1 MQPSYLLRGSM
12 KALILAG
19 GKGTRLRPLTYTAA
33 KQLIPIANKPTILF
47 GIESIIEAG
56 ITDIGIIVGD
66 TRNEIR
72 TELGDGSK
80 FGAKFTYI
88 EQDEPLGLAHAVLIA
103 EEFMAGEPFLMYLGD
118 NLVQNGVKTFV
129 EDFRANRPNAMVLL
143 NPVQNPSSFGV
154 VVLKDGQIERLVEKP
169 KEPPSDLALVGVY
182 FFDSTV
188 FQAVKSIKPS
198 KRNELEITD
207 ALQWLVD
214 QGYVVAPHVI
224 HKWWKD
230 TGKPEDMLEANRIVL
245 GNRKHDAE
253 ILGEVD
259 EHSSITPSVDVQEGA
274 QIRNSIVRG
283 PAIIGRNAVIEDAYI
298 GPFTSIGANVKICN
312 AEVENSI
319 VCDDAVIRDVQ
330 GRLDGCLL
338 GRGVSI
344 ISVARKPT
352 SSSFVL
358 GDNSSIVLSR

>member
-1 MQPSYLLRGSM
+1 M

-56 ITDIGIIVGD
+56 ITDIGIVVGD
-66 TRNEIR
+66 TRAEIR
-72 TELGDGSK
+72 SELGDGSQ

-88 EQDEPLGLAHAVLIA
+88 EQEEPLGLAHAVLIA
-103 EEFMAGEPFLMYLGD
+103 EEFMDGDSFLMYLGD

-129 EDFRANRPNAMVLL
+129 DDFKANRPNAMVLL
-143 NPVQNPSSFGV
+143 NPVKNPSSFGV
-154 VVLKDGQIERLVEKP
+154 VVLKDGKIERLVEKP
-169 KEPPSDLALVGVY
+169 QNPPSDLALVGVY
-182 FFDSTV
+182 LFDGSV
-188 FQAVKSIKPS
+188 FNAVKNIQPS

-214 QGYVVAPHVI
+214 QGYNVAPHII

-245 GNRKHDAE
+245 GNRKENSTVDG
-253 ILGEVD
+253 LVD
-259 EHSSITPSVDVQEGA
+259 ESSLITPDVTVESGA
-274 QIRNSIVRG
+274 QIINSIVRG
-283 PAIIGRNAVIEDAYI
+283 PAIIGCGTVIADAYI
-298 GPFTSIGANVKICN
+298 GPFTSIGANVEIRN
-312 AEVENSI
+312 AEIENSI
-319 VCDDAVIRDVQ
+319 VCDDAQICDVPQ
-330 GRLDGCLL
+330 RLDGCLL
-338 GRGVSI
+338 GRGVSVV
-344 ISVARKPT
+344 SVSRKPT
-352 SSSFVL
+352 SNSFVL

>member
-1 MQPSYLLRGSM
+1 M

-47 GIESIIEAG
+47 GVESIIEAG

-72 TELGDGSK
+72 TELGDGSQ
-80 FGAKFTYI
+80 FGARFTYI

-103 EEFMAGEPFLMYLGD
+103 EEFMDGDSFLMYLGD

-129 EDFRANRPNAMVLL
+129 EDFTANRPNAMVLL
-143 NPVQNPSSFGV
+143 NPVKNPSSFGV
-154 VVLKDGQIERLVEKP
+154 VVLKDGKIEQLVEKP
-169 KEPPSDLALVGVY
+169 KDPPSDLALVGVY
-182 FFDSTV
+182 FFDNTV
-188 FQAVKSIKPS
+188 FDAVKSIQPS

-214 QGYVVAPHVI
+214 KGYTVAPHII

-245 GNRKHDAE
+245 ANRRQN
-253 ILGEVD
+253 ISVQGEVD
-259 EHSSITPSVDVQEGA
+259 ELSSITPSVEVESGA

-283 PAIIGRNAVIEDAYI
+283 PAIIGRGAIVEDSYI
-298 GPFTSIGANVKICN
+298 GPFTSIGANVVVRN
-312 AEVENSI
+312 AEIENSI
-319 VCDDAVIRDVQ
+319 VCDDALIQDVSE
-330 GRLDGCLL
+330 RLDGCLL

-344 ISVARKPT
+344 VSVSRKPT
-352 SSSFVL
+352 SNSFVL
-358 GDNSSIVLSR
+358 GDNSSIILSR

>member
-1 MQPSYLLRGSM
+1 M
-12 KALILAG
+12 
-19 GKGTRLRPLTYTAA
+19 
-33 KQLIPIANKPTILF
+33 
-47 GIESIIEAG
+47 
-56 ITDIGIIVGD
+56 
-66 TRNEIR
+66 
-72 TELGDGSK
+72 
-80 FGAKFTYI
+80 
-88 EQDEPLGLAHAVLIA
+88 
-103 EEFMAGEPFLMYLGD
+103 
-118 NLVQNGVKTFV
+118 
-129 EDFRANRPNAMVLL
+129 
-143 NPVQNPSSFGV
+143 
-154 VVLKDGQIERLVEKP
+154 
-169 KEPPSDLALVGVY
+169 ALVGVY

-214 QGYVVAPHVI
+214 QGYLVAPHVI

-245 GNRKHDAE
+245 GNRKHDVE
-253 ILGEVD
+253 ILGDVD
-259 EHSSITPSVDVQEGA
+259 EQSSITPSVDVQPGA

-298 GPFTSIGANVKICN
+298 GPFTSIGANVEIRN
-312 AEVENSI
+312 AEIENSI
-319 VCDDAVIRDVQ
+319 VCDDAVIRDLQ

-344 ISVARKPT
+344 VSVSRKPT